1 MPPSIRRLVLLSLL
15 KLLTTACIHAESD
28 KRGHLVGSVSLPDGT
43 PVSGAMI
50 SVINEDRMFSA
61 LLMSP
66 QPITK
71 TDKTGRFR
79 TELLPH
85 GTYTVLVF
93 GNKTHVGLSARPAS
107 GVTLPSGSSAP
118 PDLILEKRLTTV
130 LRIKKKI
137 KYQSSGG
144 PFYYLKSPIHP
155 LVNGLATKALFLRL
169 GSDQLN
175 ISVIP
180 GPFQISPDASFHPE
194 SEIHTFEVTADGT
207 LTGPKTLPA
216 LRSIPVKFEIEGPD
230 ENELPNPKLSVVPVA
245 MRAGHA
251 SAPFRVFSM
260 PDRNNRKTM
269 MITRGVRM
277 RAVATAPGF
286 APTESNPFTP
296 RPDMAPI
303 KISLSETKTISL
315 TCELQ
320 GLPEEFLSRIG
331 PNTYQWYFEGPKGVL
346 HHGLAGGAW
355 ASDSPASITLNEIP
369 DQIRLKVF
377 FQIGGKR
384 RFSGRAQFIARE
396 GARPILEWNSLDPP
410 EPER

>member
-66 QPITK
+66 QPITES
-71 TDKTGRFR
+71 DKTGRFR

-137 KYQSSGG
+137 KYQSSGD

-194 SEIHTFEVTADGT
+194 SEIHTFEVTADGKEHYRNRPSNRPYR
-207 LTGPKTLPA
+207 GRHQP
-216 LRSIPVKFEIEGPD
+216 R
-230 ENELPNPKLSVVPVA
+230 LSGGWLGA
-245 MRAGHA
+245 TNGQKGTA
-251 SAPFRVFSM
+251 APSRRPTMDRYQIV
-260 PDRNNRKTM
+260 DRNNWPLHAGTITNDKVSDLLEELENDPTVPQPVEVKT
-269 MITRGVRM
+269 V
-277 RAVATAPGF
+277 P
-286 APTESNPFTP
+286 
-296 RPDMAPI
+296 PI
-303 KISLSETKTISL
+303 
-315 TCELQ
+315 
-320 GLPEEFLSRIG
+320 R
-331 PNTYQWYFEGPKGVL
+331 W
-346 HHGLAGGAW
+346 
-355 ASDSPASITLNEIP
+355 
-369 DQIRLKVF
+369 
-377 FQIGGKR
+377 
-384 RFSGRAQFIARE
+384 
-396 GARPILEWNSLDPP
+396 
-410 EPER
+410 